1 MRRSELPHFGV
12 LEGLRVVYSGSS
24 IASPY
29 GPSLMADMGA
39 DVIWIEHYKN
49 ADIQRTGT
57 SYGYV
62 AEQDRRNQRTI
73 SLNTYSDEGKEIF
86 KRMIKDTDIF
96 IEGSRGGQW
105 ERHGLGDDVLWEIN
119 PKLSIVHISGF
130 GQYGDPEYV
139 KRASYDPIGQ
149 AFGGLMYANS
159 DPENPDEKVLP
170 VMGMMADYYAA
181 YFAAF
186 SGLSGYIHAQK
197 TGKGESFDISQY
209 ESIIRGMNHL
219 NMDIWNLNR
228 TMASFADHDRNSGTA
243 GYNSF
248 RCKDGQQI
256 YMLALGGGVMKGLAK
271 LLDVGPDIIPDGVGL
286 LFIDG
291 RQPDGHEM
299 ERRIIEY
306 CAQHTAEEVEKEM
319 NEYGIP
325 CSRVMRFEDMLTH
338 PHYLARESITHW
350 ETKDGTQVI
359 GSNVVPK
366 CKNNPGRI
374 WRGCPNK
381 GQDNN
386 DILADLGYSEEEI
399 KELNEK
405 QIVTYKETLPVQVRK
420 EFNGEIINPEG
431 N

>member
-105 ERHGLGDDVLWEIN
+105 ERHSLGDDVLWEIN

-149 AFGGLMYANS
+149 AFG
-159 DPENPDEKVLP
+159 
-170 VMGMMADYYAA
+170 
-181 YFAAF
+181 
-186 SGLSGYIHAQK
+186 
-197 TGKGESFDISQY
+197 
-209 ESIIRGMNHL
+209 
-219 NMDIWNLNR
+219 
-228 TMASFADHDRNSGTA
+228 
-243 GYNSF
+243 
-248 RCKDGQQI
+248 
-256 YMLALGGGVMKGLAK
+256 
-271 LLDVGPDIIPDGVGL
+271 
-286 LFIDG
+286 
-291 RQPDGHEM
+291 
-299 ERRIIEY
+299 
-306 CAQHTAEEVEKEM
+306 
-319 NEYGIP
+319 
-325 CSRVMRFEDMLTH
+325 
-338 PHYLARESITHW
+338 
-350 ETKDGTQVI
+350 
-359 GSNVVPK
+359 
-366 CKNNPGRI
+366 
-374 WRGCPNK
+374 
-381 GQDNN
+381 
-386 DILADLGYSEEEI
+386 
-399 KELNEK
+399 
-405 QIVTYKETLPVQVRK
+405 
-420 EFNGEIINPEG
+420 
-431 N
+431 